1 MDRPIKPASAS
12 VTGVSH
18 STLFSLLLKALHGG
32 RAENLPELVQLLK
45 LPSHIISGLVDEAIA
60 LDLLK
65 VTGAAGDS
73 ALPILTYSLTIA
85 GRTAAA
91 EALERNG
98 YIGPAPV
105 GLQAY
110 RNRVK
115 ALALRNERLDPAR
128 MSGAFSD
135 LVLAENFINRI
146 GPAITAG
153 RSILL
158 YGPPGNGKSSVARS
172 VGRMFTNVIYV
183 PYCIEIEGQII
194 KIFDPGVHQEATAP
208 EGGRHPNSDI
218 HEEDIDY
225 RWVACRRPVIIT
237 GGEFSLDMLDL
248 HYIETSKVYEAP
260 LHIKAMGGV
269 FIIDDFGRQLAQPK
283 DILNRWMIP
292 LDERVDYLKILSG
305 TTISLPFE
313 TLVIFCTNLAPNT
326 LMDAAFLRRIPYKIK
341 LRPPSVEQYR
351 EIFERA
357 AAEKGLKLSRSAFDW
372 LISEL
377 RDHRKLPLG
386 CYQPRFIVDHHIEAC
401 AFEGRPAVLEKPL
414 VAAALDDLYAED
426 S

>member
-1 MDRPIKPASAS
+1 MNRPIKPASAAA
-12 VTGVSH
+12 TGVSH
-18 STLFSLLLKALHGG
+18 ATLFSLVLKALHGG

-45 LPSHIISGLVDEAIA
+45 LPGHIISGLVDEAIA

-73 ALPILTYSLTIA
+73 PLPILMYSLTIA
-85 GRTAAA
+85 GRAAAA

-110 RNRVK
+110 RDQVK
-115 ALALRNERLDPAR
+115 TLALRNERLDQAR
-128 MSGAFSD
+128 MSDVLGD
-135 LVLAENFINRI
+135 LVLAGNFINRI

-172 VGRMFTNVIYV
+172 VGRMFSNAIYV
-183 PYCIEIEGQII
+183 PYGIEIEGQII
-194 KIFDPGVHQEATAP
+194 KVFDPGVHREMAAP
-208 EGGRHPNSDI
+208 SEGRLPTGDI

-225 RWVACRRPVIIT
+225 RWVACHRPVVIT

-248 HYIETSKVYEAP
+248 HYIETSKLYEAP

-269 FIIDDFGRQLAQPK
+269 FVIDDFGRQLVQPK

-292 LDERVDYLKILSG
+292 LEERVDYLKILSG
-305 TTISLPFE
+305 TTVSLPFE
-313 TLVIFCTNLAPNT
+313 TLVIFCTNLSPNS

-341 LRPPSVEQYR
+341 LRPPSVDQYR
-351 EIFERA
+351 EIFERVA
-357 AAEKGLKLSRSAFDW
+357 IERGLKLSMPTFEW

-377 RDHRKLPLG
+377 QDHRKLPLG
-386 CYQPRFIVDHHIEAC
+386 GYQPRFIVDHIIEAC
-401 AFEGRPAVLEKPL
+401 AFEGKPAALEKPRI
-414 VAAALDDLYAED
+414 AAALDDLYADEM
-426 S
+426 